1 MIPCGNP
8 NEITP
13 WGFGSETPRPSSE
26 ATKTPSWRISP
37 NIVPIRHGYRSILDS
52 RHLQLRI
59 LCPAAYLS
67 SSNGSHTNFYLFF
80 VSHQM
85 TRTALTTGET
95 KFPECRWLPR
105 VPKIGHSGKRI
116 FPECCTRGRIA
127 LGEERLSRV
136 PQRTWHSVKSS
147 TRQRHYSPS
156 ATLGEDR
163 HSAMKHATWRFTP
176 PTPLKLKKTKILPR
190 VSEKALGEEALSR
203 VSEQDTRG
211 RDCLPRV
218 PCPGTR
224 ERASSPSDREGIRG
238 RIFVFFVFLPHFFVR
253 PSHIV

>member
-1 MIPCGNP
+1 MN
-8 NEITP
+8 
-13 WGFGSETPRPSSE
+13 
-26 ATKTPSWRISP
+26 SW
-37 NIVPIRHGYRSILDS
+37 VKDILTD
-52 RHLQLRI
+52 
-59 LCPAAYLS
+59 
-67 SSNGSHTNFYLFF
+67 
-80 VSHQM
+80 
-85 TRTALTTGET
+85 TTGET

-116 FPECCTRGRIA
+116 FSECCTRGRIA

-147 TRQRHYSPS
+147 TRQRHSSPS

-163 HSAMKHATWRFTP
+163 HSAKKHATWRFTP

-190 VSEKALGEEALSR
+190 VPSLALGKESLSR

-211 RDCLPRV
+211 RGFLPRV

-224 ERASSPSDREGIRG
+224 ERASSPSARKALGEEILFFFCLILLWGLPTLFKTPCSNLG
-238 RIFVFFVFLPHFFVR
+238 QFWLFFVIFR
-253 PSHIV
+253 